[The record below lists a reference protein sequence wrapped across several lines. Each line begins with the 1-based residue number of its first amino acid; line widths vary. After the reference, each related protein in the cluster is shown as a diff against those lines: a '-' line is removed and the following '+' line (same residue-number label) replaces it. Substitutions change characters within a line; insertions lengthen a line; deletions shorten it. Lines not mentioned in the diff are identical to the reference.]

1 MIEDIQQM
9 LGSLARAVL
18 GAGLLMIAAEV
29 PVHAETIRLGMDA
42 WPPFRIETP
51 KGYEGIDVDLITEV
65 SRRMGIEFQIEHKPW
80 GRSLKS
86 MEFGIL
92 DVMTGLAYREE
103 RAKYILYTSTP
114 YYACSTVFY
123 TVKGEGKDIA
133 TYQDLKKFSVGYVLH
148 SAYFEP
154 FDADDSIRKVGVAT
168 EENLVDMLINKRIKT
183 IVGTD
188 CQVDYYLESNNLSGL
203 FEKTAYRPGNTVN
216 LYLGI
221 SRKSHWVHR
230 FEEFDRIIG
239 ELVAERYPE
248 TIAEGYVGTV
258 DMN

>member
-1 MIEDIQQM
+1 M

-18 GAGLLMIAAEV
+18 ARVLLGLVLLVMATHR
-29 PVHAETIRLGMDA
+29 PVQAETIRLGMDA

-51 KGYEGIDVDLITEV
+51 KGYEGIDVDLIAEL
-65 SRRMGIEFQIEHKPW
+65 SRRMGIEYRIEHKPW

-86 MEFGIL
+86 MEFGVL

-148 SAYFEP
+148 SAYFQP
-154 FDADDSIRKVGVAT
+154 FDTDDSIRKVGVAT

-188 CQVDYYLESNNLSGL
+188 CQVDYYLESNNLTGR
-203 FEKTAYRPGNTVN
+203 FEKTDYKPGNTVN
-216 LYLGI
+216 LFLGI
-221 SRKSHWVHR
+221 SRKSHWAHR
-230 FEEFDRIIG
+230 FEEFDRIIR

-248 TIAEGYVGTV
+248 TVAESYVGTV